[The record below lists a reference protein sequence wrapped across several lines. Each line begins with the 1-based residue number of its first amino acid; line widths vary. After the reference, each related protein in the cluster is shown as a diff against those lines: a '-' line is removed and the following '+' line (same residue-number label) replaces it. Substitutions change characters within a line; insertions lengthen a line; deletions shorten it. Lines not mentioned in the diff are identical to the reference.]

1 MLQHSGPDTDVPAWI
16 EREIDK
22 AEKDH
27 TIFMEDAEVCRDLL
41 NTFRIARGTP
51 LPAKSL

>member
-1 MLQHSGPDTDVPAWI
+1 MRRDIPVWI
-16 EREIDK
+16 ERAIDK

-27 TIFMEDAEVCRDLL
+27 TIFVEDAKVCRDLL
-41 NTFRIARGTP
+41 NVFRIARGTP